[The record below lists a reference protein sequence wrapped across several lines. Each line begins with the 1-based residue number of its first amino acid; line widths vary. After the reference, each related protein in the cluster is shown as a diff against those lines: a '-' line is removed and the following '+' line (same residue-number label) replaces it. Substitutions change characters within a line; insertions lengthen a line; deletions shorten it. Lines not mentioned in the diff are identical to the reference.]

1 MIMKNEINQ
10 DEIIFQI
17 SRKDI
22 QYEAKEK
29 IGRELSDDEILLTK
43 KGLEWGLLT
52 GIDIIYDTIFSEIIV
67 NR

>member
-1 MIMKNEINQ
+1 MIKKNEINQ

-17 SRKDI
+17 SKKEI

-29 IGRELSDDEILLTK
+29 IGRELSDDEILVAK